1 MTRYTKNS
9 SGKYVIKGKTYD
21 TLFGSR
27 ASVYHG
33 NAYKTV
39 GELVKSDI
47 MMNKNG
53 RIVSVRKHNTAKRE
67 KRLVRAG
74 YLTKKGHFGF
84 IKNGKNGKMSRGRKS
99 RSRKH
104 RRGGGHTLTPST
116 LKSGGR
122 RRRRR
127 GGSGGSSLSYA
138 SYPSAT
144 GNIMDSSSLLGTSQ
158 QDMMSNGSPLT
169 QALSHGGRRRQRR
182 RKSHRG

>member
-84 IKNGKNGKMSRGRKS
+84 IKNGKMSRGRKS

-104 RRGGGHTLTPST
+104 RGGGVADYAESVGNNSSSSHH
-116 LKSGGR
+116 KGGR
-122 RRRRR
+122 RRR
-127 GGSGGSSLSYA
+127 GGGKEA
-138 SYPSAT
+138 
-144 GNIMDSSSLLGTSQ
+144 LGYSV
-158 QDMMSNGSPLT
+158 L
-169 QALSHGGRRRQRR
+169 
-182 RKSHRG
+182 

>member
-84 IKNGKNGKMSRGRKS
+84 IKNGKMSRGRKS
-99 RSRKH
+99 RSRKN
-104 RRGGGHTLTPST
+104 RRGGGPLAYSEI
-116 LKSGGR
+116 SGGR

-127 GGSGGSSLSYA
+127 GGSSGSSLSYA
-138 SYPSAT
+138 SYPGSI
-144 GNIMDSSSLLGTSQ
+144 GNIMDSSSMLGTSQ
-158 QDMMSNGSPLT
+158 QDMMMSGSPLT
-169 QALSHGGRRRQRR
+169 QTLTHGGRRRRHRR